1 MDNTEND
8 VQVRKA
14 PARKSCNNCCVRYPE
29 EIASAWILWQPLQ
42 GRLNR
47 GRKQMT
53 YVDNLMKGA
62 NMERMEKLRSLMP
75 YKDTWREVVK
85 NCSRGS
91 GWRPA

>member
-1 MDNTEND
+1 
-8 VQVRKA
+8 
-14 PARKSCNNCCVRYPE
+14 
-29 EIASAWILWQPLQ
+29 
-42 GRLNR
+42 
-47 GRKQMT
+47 MT